1 MTGSI
6 DAVLPTGSDY
16 TGALDSVRFIICSD
30 GSVDAIRFCDTDAD
44 DIFVEESV
52 RHHFDIDDVSYIFD
66 SICEEGIPCT
76 VITEDGLREPRHIP
90 KSILEGLMG
99 EYIPES
105 AGFIMHNVPPETLS
119 KMLSEGIIDRERY
132 DSMMKDHESYV
143 NRKKEV
149 SDLLTDA
156 SYPFVRSDVDIIKDH
171 SCRLITDEQY
181 GMFVWYLRNRPQ
193 DCPSGTEKS
202 FKLKLSC
209 EGLRIMGRYDLCEY
223 SCKADSKEM
232 TKRLYCFRGTLFEGC
247 GNVKAPD
254 DATYI
259 ELSDERHR
267 YAFQYLNELRHIGL
281 LGKDYRESPFSSFF
295 FDLYTRYDDIPM
307 MHTKGTA
314 DYPYFIKLLMFIIG
328 ADNIY

>member
-6 DAVLPTGSDY
+6 DVVLPTGSDY

-44 DIFVEESV
+44 DIFVEEPV
-52 RHHFDIDDVSYIFD
+52 RHHFVVDDVSYIFD
-66 SICEEGIPCT
+66 SLCDDGISCT
-76 VITEDGLREPRHIP
+76 VITEDGLREPRKIP

-105 AGFIMHNVPPETLS
+105 AGFIMHNVSTETLS
-119 KMLSEGIIDRERY
+119 KMLSDGIIDRERY
-132 DSMMKDHESYV
+132 DSMVAEQESYV
-143 NRKKEV
+143 RRKDEV
-149 SDLLTDA
+149 TKMISDA
-156 SYPFVRSDVDIIKDH
+156 SYPFVRSDMEIIEDH
-171 SCRLITDEQY
+171 NCRIITHEQY
-181 GMFVWYLRNRPQ
+181 DMFVWYLRNRPH

-259 ELSDERHR
+259 ELSEDRHR
-267 YAFQYLNELRHIGL
+267 YTFQYLNELRHMGV

-314 DYPYFIKLLMFIIG
+314 DYPHFIKMLMFIIG

>member
-6 DAVLPTGSDY
+6 DAVIPTDSDY
-16 TGALDSVRFIICSD
+16 TGALDSVRFIISSD
-30 GSVDAIRFCDTDAD
+30 GNIDAIRFCDTKLD
-44 DIFVEESV
+44 DIFVEEPV
-52 RHHFDIDDVSYIFD
+52 RFHFVIDDPSYIFD
-66 SICEEGIPCT
+66 SICDEGISCT
-76 VITEDGLREPRHIP
+76 VTTEDGLREPRYIP
-90 KSILEGLMG
+90 KSILERLMG
-99 EYIPES
+99 ENIPES
-105 AGFIMHNVPPETLS
+105 AGFTLHNVPPETLS
-119 KMLSEGIIDRERY
+119 KMLSEGMIDRERY
-132 DSMMKDHESYV
+132 DSMMKEHESFV
-143 NRKKEV
+143 RRKDDV
-149 SDLLTDA
+149 TGMMADA
-156 SYPFVRSDVDIIKDH
+156 SYPFLRPDEEIIKDH
-171 SCRLITDEQY
+171 DCRLITDSEY
-181 GMFVWYLRNRPQ
+181 DMIVWYRRNRLQ
-193 DCPSGTEKS
+193 NCPSGTEKS

-223 SCKADSKEM
+223 SCRSDSNEM

-259 ELSDERHR
+259 TLSEERHR
-267 YAFQYLNELRHIGL
+267 YAFQYLNELRYMGV